1 MAAEPS
7 NKLMKNEYKYF
18 KTDTVQDGKVEKL
31 RENVVIEKTRLIV
44 ENRDRRYTPRQILL
58 LYTGRRAM
66 RINRIGYCAKSGGTS

>member
-31 RENVVIEKTRLIV
+31 RENVVIEQTRLIV
-44 ENRDRRYTPRQILL
+44 ENRDRRYTPRQILII
-58 LYTGRRAM
+58 YRKESYE
-66 RINRIGYCAKSGGTS
+66 N